1 MKKIALIVVSVLFVS
16 VQLFGGSTPPPPDPE
31 PVNNPV
37 HPMFDKYIALGDSL
51 THGFQSGAVDET
63 RQDDSFPKRLA
74 ILMETNFGQGYLEYP
89 GYFAN
94 LEDYGKG
101 NISWL
106 DYPSILAMTSGQ
118 RKDDYADQDKMSN
131 FGITGA
137 DISTIQ
143 DYTGSQ
149 GGFYERVLGSNGASA
164 LDQALSKNPT
174 FMTIFLG
181 NNDNLGAALGTD
193 MSSLTSYSVFS
204 AKFQQL
210 ISRIASKSS
219 IQGVVIATL
228 PDATAIPYLQ
238 PVDNPSLSAGSLKPF
253 WLGTASSEDEVLD
266 PQEINTIKT
275 RVAQFNQL
283 IQNAAAANGWGLFDA
298 QAFFNDIKTY
308 GYTLKYANGRDSK
321 VKMSADY
328 LGGLFS
334 LDGVHMSSTG
344 YAVAANCFAKE
355 IEDTYGIDIGRVDE
369 YDAAMK
375 DSLYTNPYDIRDML
389 DSWYGGIIEWM
400 IGLFM

>member
-1 MKKIALIVVSVLFVS
+1 MKKIALMLVTILFFS
-16 VQLFGGSTPPPPDPE
+16 VQLFGGSTPPPDPE

-37 HPMFDKYIALGDSL
+37 HPMFDKFVALGDSL

-63 RQDDSFPKRLA
+63 RQDDSFPRRLA
-74 ILMETNFGQGYLEYP
+74 VLMETNFGQGYLEYP
-89 GYFAN
+89 GFMAN
-94 LEDYGKG
+94 FEDYGKG

-106 DYPSILAMTSGQ
+106 DYPSILAGTSGQ

-131 FGITGA
+131 FGVTGA

-143 DYTGSQ
+143 DCTGSE
-149 GGFYERVLGSNGASA
+149 GGFYERVLGPNGASA
-164 LDQALSKNPT
+164 LDQALAKDPT

-193 MSSLTSYSVFS
+193 MSALTSYDVFS
-204 AKFQQL
+204 YKFQQV
-210 ISRIASKSS
+210 ISRVAAKSS

-228 PDATAIPYLQ
+228 PDATAIPYLT
-238 PVDNPSLSAGSLKPF
+238 PVENSSLTTGSLKPF
-253 WLGTASSEDEVLD
+253 WLSSASSEDEVLD
-266 PQEINTIKT
+266 PQEINTIKA

-283 IQNAAAANGWGLFDA
+283 IKNAAAANGWGVFDA
-298 QAFFNDIKTY
+298 QTFFNDIKDY
-308 GYTLKYANGRDSK
+308 GYTLKDANGNNSSI
-321 VKMSADY
+321 KMTADF

-344 YAVAANCFAKE
+344 YAVAANCFAKS
-355 IEDTYGIDIGRVDE
+355 IEDNYGINIGKVDE

-375 DSLYTNPYDIRDML
+375 DTLYTNPYDIRDDL
-389 DSWYGGIIEWM
+389 DSWYGGVIEWM